1 MPRLT
6 REFALEL
13 SSIIFM
19 IGVLMTFFVILE
31 YVFGEVLPY
40 YLEDI
45 LNAIGNWIV
54 WMIVLGPI
62 LLIGGGWYFFDGLR
76 KRREFARLIDTD
88 SKAVFVRNMDRL
100 EELAYY
106 LTEKQREAFYEKRD
120 GFKIK

>member
-1 MPRLT
+1 MPRFT

-19 IGVLMTFFVILE
+19 IGMLMTFFVILE

-40 YLEDI
+40 YLEEI
-45 LNAIGNWIV
+45 LDAIGNWIV
-54 WMIVLGPI
+54 WMTVVGPI

-106 LTEKQREAFYEKRD
+106 LTEKHREAFYEKRD